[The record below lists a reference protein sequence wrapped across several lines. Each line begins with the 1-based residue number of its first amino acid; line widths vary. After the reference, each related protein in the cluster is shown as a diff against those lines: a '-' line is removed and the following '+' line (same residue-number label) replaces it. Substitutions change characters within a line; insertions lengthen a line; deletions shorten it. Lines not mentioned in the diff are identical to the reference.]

1 MPLLAS
7 RLASFGPSI
16 FAEMS
21 RLAIEH
27 QAINLGQGFP
37 DFDGPDEIK
46 HAAQQAIANGE
57 NQYAQSPGQP
67 VLRAAIATHAR
78 RFYGQELNPD
88 TEITVTCGASEA
100 LMCALLGLV
109 NPGDEVVMFE
119 PYFDVYVP
127 DVLFAGGVPRFVP
140 LRTSLTQPT
149 LKHPERHNQPQ
160 VVQSKD
166 APPTLEWHFDPAEL
180 RAAFNNRTR
189 VLLLNTPHNPTGKV
203 FTREELLFI
212 AELCEQW
219 NVTLISDE
227 VYEHL
232 VFDGQ
237 KHLRPAQLPEL
248 AHRTLTI
255 SSQGKTFSFTG
266 WKTGWAVGPAE
277 LTTAVRRVHQF
288 STFASATPFQSAVA
302 QALAL
307 PDAYYQSLIANYQA
321 RRDFLAAT
329 LQAAGL
335 TITRPAGTYFIMAN
349 FAALGFDDDVA
360 FCRWLTSEIGVA
372 AIPPSAFYG
381 DEHKALGQ
389 RFARFAFCKR
399 METLE
404 KAAERLQQ
412 MVARRGLLGHG

>member
-7 RLASFGPSI
+7 RLATFGPSV

-21 RLAIEH
+21 RLALEH

-46 HAAQQAIANGE
+46 QAAQQAIAHGE

-67 VLRAAIATHAR
+67 VLRHAIAAHAR

-88 TEITVTCGASEA
+88 TEVTVTCGASEA
-100 LMCALLGLV
+100 LMCAILGLV

-140 LRTSLTQPT
+140 LRTSLTRT
-149 LKHPERHNQPQ
+149 T
-160 VVQSKD
+160 
-166 APPTLEWHFDPAEL
+166 PPLLEWHFDPAEL
-180 RAAFNNRTR
+180 RAAFNDRTR

-212 AELCEQW
+212 AALCEQW

-232 VFDGQ
+232 TFDGQ
-237 KHLRPAQLPEL
+237 AHLRPAQLPEL

-307 PDAYYQSLIANYQA
+307 PDSYYQSLISSYQS
-321 RRDFLAAT
+321 RRDYLAAT
-329 LQAAGL
+329 LQAVGL

-349 FAALGFDDDVA
+349 FAALNFDDDVA
-360 FCRWLTSEIGVA
+360 FCRWLTSEIGVV

-389 RFARFAFCKR
+389 RFARFAFCKK

-404 KAAERLQQ
+404 QAAERLRQI
-412 MVARRGLLGHG
+412 VARRGAEGVFLGHG